1 MTSGILR
8 HSVSHIDEGWSPRS
22 SVRTVLLALILFVS
36 MSSVTASSEGG
47 VNEEVPL
54 EGTGVESV
62 LYPSA
67 ASAGEIFEVSVWL
80 NGESGGNVTTVKW
93 VTQVCINSGICHP
106 PETHTMNGEGDI
118 WEGAIVPEETVT
130 YVNWKIEIQWEDG
143 NTTSIP
149 ENGFGWKVWSDCWYD
164 NGSWGGESTECQE
177 GDSSSIPG
185 FATPLAIASISMAAL
200 MVWRE

>member
-1 MTSGILR
+1 MSL
-8 HSVSHIDEGWSPRS
+8 
-22 SVRTVLLALILFVS
+22 VLLVS
-36 MSSVTASSEGG
+36 MASTAAASQGG
-47 VNEEVPL
+47 VNEEASI

-62 LYPSA
+62 LHPSV

-80 NGESGGNVTTVKW
+80 DEESESNVSTVTW
-93 VTQVCINSGICHP
+93 VTQVCINSGICYS
-106 PETHTMNGEGDI
+106 PETHSMTGDGDV

-164 NGSWGGESTECQE
+164 NGIWGGESTECHE
-177 GDSSSIPG
+177 ADSSFMPG
-185 FATPLAIASISMAAL
+185 FASPLAIASISLATL
-200 MVWRE
+200 IIRRE